1 MLTAPQKILVVHVA
15 GLARTTLAL
24 PALRALR
31 HALPYSHITVAASTA
46 AADVVRLAACADE
59 VLPVGRLRQAQ
70 VLAPRA
76 AYRSLKTV
84 GALRRESYD
93 LAIEF
98 EKSTETGL
106 LLFAAQPAER
116 LRERATSGGKLKRAL
131 ERVAD
136 VLATGIIAPKHA
148 AHRYLDALAPLGV
161 YATEAAPR
169 VFTDHAADERFE
181 KRLKKNSLNEGLLVG
196 VHPGAGGGKP
206 RWPLERFADVASRL
220 VHLLDARVLVFA
232 GRQERGLAKQLV
244 GMLPPKRAV
253 ALESLPLADAV
264 SALARLSVMV
274 ANHAGVAH
282 LAAAVG
288 TPVVAVSPA
297 PSPTPYDL
305 LGAQHRHVRG
315 PHVEA
320 VAADEVYEAA
330 CRLVSLSRAE
340 LLVTR

>member
-148 AHRYLDALAPLGV
+148 AHRYLDA
-161 YATEAAPR
+161 TDAAPR